1 MKNIHRGAGLSI
13 RYSALLVTGAIALA
27 GCSGGDGG
35 DQAGGGD
42 KDKIYL
48 NLSYSGNAWQDE
60 AANLATSIA
69 TAPENAEKYEFEK
82 IISGTDVQKQISD
95 IQSMIAA
102 GAKLIVAYPI
112 SPTALDPVIKQG
124 CDEGVTFVM
133 YDSTVN
139 AECAW
144 NVAYI
149 TGAREDEPEKAFF
162 GAQTAEALAEML
174 DGKGKIFMNRGVAG
188 TSTDKVHYDSAK
200 AVFDQYPDIDVV
212 SEYYG
217 NWDPSVSQQETAKAL
232 ASHPDVDGVWSQLGE
247 VGVVKALQAK
257 GIEIPVTGED
267 GNYFRKVLS
276 EGWPGISSGSPPS
289 QGAIAMKIGLKILE
303 DGPDSVPK
311 NIETPLPWV
320 TTDTAKACP
329 GVEFVDG
336 CNFFTE
342 EDDNFVTEVFQENLN
357 PESSLTAAKTGEP
370 AEQVEELPDLGPYTQ
385 PEIRRI
391 YTRANCDSGWTKG
404 EVTEGQSPIGLAGC
418 VKE

>member
-1 MKNIHRGAGLSI
+1 MIKSHRKGL
-13 RYSALLVTGAIALA
+13 RLLQGSALLLA
-27 GCSGGDGG
+27 GAMALSGCAGG
-35 DQAGGGD
+35 SSAGGG
-42 KDKIYL
+42 KEKIYL

-69 TAPENAEKYEFEK
+69 TSPENADKYEFK
-82 IISGTDVQKQISD
+82 KVISGTDVQKQISD
-95 IQSMIAA
+95 IQSMIES

-124 CDEGVTFVM
+124 CDAGVTFVM

-139 AECAW
+139 ADCAW

-149 TGAREDEPEKAFF
+149 TGAREGKPQDAFF
-162 GAQTAEALAEML
+162 GAQTAKALAEML
-174 DGKGKIFMNRGVAG
+174 NGKGKIFMNRGVAG

-200 AVFDQYPDIDVV
+200 AVLATYPGIQIV

-232 ASHPDVDGVWSQLGE
+232 AAHPDVDGVWSQLGE

-257 GIEIPVTGED
+257 GLKVPVTGED
-267 GNYFRKVLS
+267 GNYFRKVMS

-289 QGAIAMKIGLKILE
+289 QGAIAMKIGLKILR
-303 DGPDSVPK
+303 DGPDSVPH

-320 TTDTAKACP
+320 TSETAKACP
-329 GVEFVDG
+329 GSEFVDG
-336 CNFFTE
+336 CNFFPK
-342 EDDNFVTEVFQENLN
+342 EDDNFVTEVFDKNLN

-370 AEQVEELPDLGPYTQ
+370 AAKVMPLPDLKPYTQ
-385 PEIRRI
+385 PEMRRS
-391 YTRANCDSGWTKG
+391 YTRANCDQGWTKG
-404 EVTEGQSPIGLAGC
+404 TVSTGQNPPGLEGCIQQ
-418 VKE
+418 

>member
-1 MKNIHRGAGLSI
+1 MTNNKRGVKRRLRSG
-13 RYSALLVTGAIALA
+13 ALLLIGSLALA
-27 GCSGGDGG
+27 GCSGATAEGG
-35 DQAGGGD
+35 
-42 KDKIYL
+42 KEKVYL

-60 AANLATSIA
+60 AANLAASIA
-69 TAPENAEKYEFEK
+69 TSPDNTEKYEFAK

-95 IQSMIAA
+95 MQSMIES

-124 CDEGVTFVM
+124 CEAGVTFVM

-149 TGAREDEPEKAFF
+149 TGALADKPENAFF
-162 GAQTAEALAEML
+162 GAQTAQALAEML
-174 DGKGKIFMNRGVAG
+174 GGKGKIFMNRGVAG

-200 AVFDQYPDIDVV
+200 AVFEKYPDIKIV

-232 ASHPDVDGVWSQLGE
+232 AAHPDVDGVWSQLGE

-257 GIEIPVTGED
+257 GLKVPVTGEN

-289 QGAIAMKIGLKILE
+289 QGAIAMKVGLKILR
-303 DGPDSVPK
+303 DGPESVPH

-329 GVEFVDG
+329 GTEFVDG
-336 CNFFTE
+336 CNFFPG
-342 EDDNFVTEVFQENLN
+342 EDDNFVTEVFDANLN

-370 AEQVEELPDLGPYTQ
+370 AAKVEALPDMKDYTQ

-391 YTRANCDSGWTKG
+391 YTRANCDQGWTKG
-404 EVTEGQSPIGLAGC
+404 VVTTGQSPAGLVGC
-418 VKE
+418 VK

>member
-1 MKNIHRGAGLSI
+1 MTTNKRGVNRMLSVGALLLT
-13 RYSALLVTGAIALA
+13 SALALA
-27 GCSGGDGG
+27 GCSGGSSAASG
-35 DQAGGGD
+35 

-69 TAPENAEKYEFEK
+69 TSPENAGKYEFK
-82 IISGTDVQKQISD
+82 KVISGTDVQKQISD
-95 IQSMIAA
+95 MQSMIES

-112 SPTALDPVIKQG
+112 SPSALDPVIKQG
-124 CDEGVTFVM
+124 CDAGVTFVM

-149 TGAREDEPEKAFF
+149 TGALADKPENAFF
-162 GAQTAEALAEML
+162 GAQTAKALAEML
-174 DGKGKIFMNRGVAG
+174 HGKGKIFMNRGVAG

-200 AVFDQYPDIDVV
+200 AVFATYPDIQIV

-232 ASHPDVDGVWSQLGE
+232 AAHPDVDGVWSQLGE

-257 GIEIPVTGED
+257 GLKIPVTGED
-267 GNYFRKVLS
+267 GNYFRKVMS

-289 QGAIAMKIGLKILE
+289 QGAIAMKIGLKILK
-303 DGPDSVPK
+303 DGPSSVPH

-320 TTDTAKACP
+320 TTATAKACP
-329 GVEFVDG
+329 GSEFVDG
-336 CNFFTE
+336 CNFFPK
-342 EDDNFVTEVFQENLN
+342 EDDNFVTEVFDKSLN
-357 PESSLTAAKTGEP
+357 PESSLTAAKTGAPASKVEP
-370 AEQVEELPDLGPYTQ
+370 LPDLKPFTQ

-391 YTRANCDSGWTKG
+391 YTRASCDQGWTKG
-404 EVTEGQSPIGLAGC
+404 PVTEGQTPTGLIGC
-418 VKE
+418 TKQ